1 MAGFGATYDSDA
13 GFGDVEVFGEE
24 LDEGGVGF
32 AVVGFGAQIN
42 GEFGG
47 RGGEDFLLR
56 RAGFDG
62 DIVFHM
68 NIITFWC

>member
-1 MAGFGATYDSDA
+1 MAGFGATYDSDV

-47 RGGEDFLLR
+47 GSGEDFLLR
-56 RAGFDG
+56 
-62 DIVFHM
+62 
-68 NIITFWC
+68 

>member
-1 MAGFGATYDSDA
+1 MAGFGATYNSDA
-13 GFGDVEVFGEE
+13 GFGDVKMFGEE

-47 RGGEDFLLR
+47 GGEEDFLLK
-56 RAGFDG
+56 
-62 DIVFHM
+62 
-68 NIITFWC
+68 